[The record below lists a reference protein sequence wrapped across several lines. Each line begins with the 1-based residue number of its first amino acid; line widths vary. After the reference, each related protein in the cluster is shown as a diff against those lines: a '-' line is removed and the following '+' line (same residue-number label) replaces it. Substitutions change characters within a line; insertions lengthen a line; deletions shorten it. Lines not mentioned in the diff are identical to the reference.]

1 MLYLGNYKSYIPLLI
16 KPLNNK
22 AKDKYHKCGLY
33 DTNEL
38 IKKKATT
45 KTQQTY
51 THHYI

>member
-1 MLYLGNYKSYIPLLI
+1 MEGPKDNTKW
-16 KPLNNK
+16 NK

>member
-1 MLYLGNYKSYIPLLI
+1 MEGPKDNTKW
-16 KPLNNK
+16 NK

-45 KTQQTY
+45 TNIY
-51 THHYI
+51 TPLYIK